1 MGDRIMVVVA
11 WLLFVYALVLAPR
24 HQTWAAAWIIG
35 LPAALV
41 PTLLAWPQPGGVVV
55 RIAVGAAFMVLS
67 ALHIHQMHGLIE
79 MHFGIFVLL
88 AFLVY
93 FRDWTPIVTGAAIIA
108 VHHLGFN
115 FLQVGG
121 YPVYVFEHNAG
132 LRIALLHAA
141 YVVFE
146 SAILIFLAEK
156 LRREA
161 VETEEVYA
169 TVGGLLSGA
178 ERSRTSRIYLPMRS
192 TLRMLLKRS
201 TRQRRKAS
209 RPCST

>member
-93 FRDWTPIVTGAAIIA
+93 YRDWTPIVTGAAIIA

-132 LRIALLHAA
+132 LRIALLTPLMS
-141 YVVFE
+141 YSNQPF
-146 SAILIFLAEK
+146 
-156 LRREA
+156 
-161 VETEEVYA
+161 
-169 TVGGLLSGA
+169 
-178 ERSRTSRIYLPMRS
+178 
-192 TLRMLLKRS
+192 
-201 TRQRRKAS
+201 
-209 RPCST
+209 